1 MVIIVSIY
9 MAAIVAA
16 NLLVAAFGPWVSP
29 INSFVLIGLDLALR
43 DVMHDRLSRRAMI
56 SVIVAAGVVSYL
68 LNPTA
73 GRIAAASAASF
84 VISAVADLAVFSVAR
99 GTWSSRAHKSNLAGA
114 AVDSVVFPLAA
125 FGSAG
130 VAVIA
135 AQFAAKTLGAAVWTA
150 ALSRYFVRAGGES

>member
-1 MVIIVSIY
+1 MVIIISIY
-9 MAAIVAA
+9 MVAIVAA

-43 DVMHDRLSRRAMI
+43 DVMHDRLSRRTMI
-56 SVIVAAGVVSYL
+56 AVIVAAGVVSYL

-73 GRIAAASAASF
+73 GRIAVASAVSF
-84 VISAVADLAVFSVAR
+84 VAAAIVDLAVFSVTR
-99 GTWSSRAHKSNLAGA
+99 GTWSARAHKSNLAGA

-130 VAVIA
+130 AAVVA
-135 AQFAAKTLGAAVWTA
+135 AQFAAKTFGAAVWTA
-150 ALSRYFVRAGGES
+150 ALSRFVVRLRGES